1 MMFGCAALNSPAPPS
16 NHTRNQRVMGEALGS
31 REWRSNLNRLQLDV
45 SRLKKTPRDR
55 TLSPMPPILAR
66 AVLGLALLIGAEI
79 QAQQAKP
86 AEPLNVMA
94 FNIRYA
100 SATGANAWAKRRD
113 GVVKVIADQKAD
125 LIGTQEGL
133 YHQLT
138 FMDKELPDH
147 KWIGVGR
154 EGGQRGE
161 FMAIFY
167 RSARFEPLETNHFWL
182 SDTPEKIGSASWGN
196 TVKRMV
202 TWVRFL
208 DRRTKKE
215 FYFWNTHFDHRSQNS
230 REKSAELI
238 LLPAELL
245 AGEGRLTRR

>member
-1 MMFGCAALNSPAPPS
+1 
-16 NHTRNQRVMGEALGS
+16 
-31 REWRSNLNRLQLDV
+31 
-45 SRLKKTPRDR
+45 
-55 TLSPMPPILAR
+55 MPIFFTHV
-66 AVLGLALLIGAEI
+66 VLVLTLLISTEV
-79 QAQQAKP
+79 QAQKAKTN
-86 AEPLNVMA
+86 ESLNVMA

-100 SATGANAWAKRRD
+100 SATGANAWPKRRG

-182 SDTPEKIGSASWGN
+182 SDSPEKIGSASWGN
-196 TVKRMV
+196 TV
-202 TWVRFL
+202 
-208 DRRTKKE
+208 
-215 FYFWNTHFDHRSQNS
+215 
-230 REKSAELI
+230 
-238 LLPAELL
+238 
-245 AGEGRLTRR
+245 